1 MNEHRFAGWDPFDD
15 SHVKHDNEICTIMNC
30 KDIQDET
37 SEIEKV
43 FEPDDCTMY
52 NENYGIC
59 HDYPCDDCLDA
70 KSYNQCM
77 EN

>member
-1 MNEHRFAGWDPFDD
+1 MSEN
-15 SHVKHDNEICTIMNC
+15 I
-30 KDIQDET
+30 KDIQDE
-37 SEIEKV
+37 SIDIEQG

-59 HDYPCDDCLDA
+59 HDYPCDDCVER